1 MIVFISPY
9 PIMMSQLVGSVFTTG
24 VDQPLNLSGSSQT
37 GFPIEQHRSKKSA
50 ISRGRDE
57 LKQKPVTKDINVP
70 VVQPALKL
78 LLFDGINNQ
87 LMGSWRR
94 GC

>member
-1 MIVFISPY
+1 
-9 PIMMSQLVGSVFTTG
+9 MMSQLVGSVFTTG